1 MKIIHKNAAGLDVH
15 KGIIVGTIQVEQS
28 NGEIYEETRKFG
40 VLPED
45 LKSITDWVASYNVD
59 LTVMESTGVYWK
71 NVYAAFEVANLNAHV
86 VNARHAKNVP
96 GKKTDITDSQWLAQ
110 LARYGLLRP
119 SFIPTK
125 AIRELRLLT
134 RYRSKLMGT
143 IASEKNRLHKIL
155 DDSGIRITT
164 ILSSINGVSSQLIIE
179 GLINGDPVEDILDR
193 LKGAAKTKRS
203 ELRKMINQPLSKP
216 HKVVLKTILEHIKS
230 IKAAILELETQIL
243 EILEPFKEYWK
254 ILQTIPGV
262 GITSAASI
270 IAEIGVDMGRFNSA
284 KHLCAWAGMCP
295 SNNESAGKKKSARVR
310 KGSSF
315 LKKTLCESANAA
327 IRTNSQFKGKYQ
339 SLTQR
344 RGYKRT
350 IMAIGHKILRAVYIM
365 FLKFTHYI
373 DPKIDYKEQMVKR
386 NAPRWIRALKEFGY
400 LKGDGSLRI

>member
-1 MKIIHKNAAGLDVH
+1 
-15 KGIIVGTIQVEQS
+15 
-28 NGEIYEETRKFG
+28 
-40 VLPED
+40 
-45 LKSITDWVASYNVD
+45 
-59 LTVMESTGVYWK
+59 
-71 NVYAAFEVANLNAHV
+71 
-86 VNARHAKNVP
+86 
-96 GKKTDITDSQWLAQ
+96 
-110 LARYGLLRP
+110 
-119 SFIPTK
+119 
-125 AIRELRLLT
+125 
-134 RYRSKLMGT
+134 MGT